1 MPHLADRGGHLHW
14 RGNVQGR
21 APFVLALYV
30 AGASGL
36 ATAGDTRSTAL
47 LLAAVAVTL
56 PLGVIAFVGVYVAY
70 GVIVELARA
79 LGAQVMNGNGWGPS
93 WFVVADELVVGLLF
107 AAVALANGVVLR
119 QFWLGARVGRQ
130 KPARR

>member
-1 MPHLADRGGHLHW
+1 VPHLADRGGHLHW

-56 PLGVIAFVGVYVAY
+56 PLGVIAFV
-70 GVIVELARA
+70 
-79 LGAQVMNGNGWGPS
+79 
-93 WFVVADELVVGLLF
+93 LLF

>member
-56 PLGVIAFVGVYVAY
+56 PLGVIAF
-70 GVIVELARA
+70 
-79 LGAQVMNGNGWGPS
+79 GAQVMNGNGWGPS